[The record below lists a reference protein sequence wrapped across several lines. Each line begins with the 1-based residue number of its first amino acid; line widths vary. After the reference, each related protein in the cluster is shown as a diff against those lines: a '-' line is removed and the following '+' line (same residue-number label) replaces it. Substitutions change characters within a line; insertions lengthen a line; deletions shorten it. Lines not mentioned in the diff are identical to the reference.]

1 MASYKTFK
9 GTQLNLET
17 YQGKSS
23 IDYEIEVLN
32 DDGTEFDLSIYS
44 AIVCTVYYR
53 QHGELI
59 ISPSVTSVENFVLLD
74 VTKAQSGALQTREY
88 FYELHG
94 VLIVPA
100 SEQELIT
107 YGVFKNV

>member
-9 GTQLNLET
+9 GSELNLET

-32 DDGTEFDLSIYS
+32 DDGTEFDLSIY
-44 AIVCTVYYR
+44 IDLVCTVFYR
-53 QHGELI
+53 QHGEVI
-59 ISPSVTSVENFVLLD
+59 ISPTVTNTENFILLD
-74 VTKAQSGALQTREY
+74 ALMAQTSGLQTREY

-94 VLIVPA
+94 VLA
-100 SEQELIT
+100 SDEEELIT